1 MYALLLEAV
10 TFLGANGLNFRHYDV
25 GAVLGYSGF
34 EGIAIQHV
42 KHFKLIGHLHG
53 RRTGIGIASDDVHAQ
68 TLGGNGKFL
77 AQFARA

>member
-1 MYALLLEAV
+1 M
-10 TFLGANGLNFRHYDV
+10 
-25 GAVLGYSGF
+25 LGYSGLK
-34 EGIAIQHV
+34 GIAIQHV